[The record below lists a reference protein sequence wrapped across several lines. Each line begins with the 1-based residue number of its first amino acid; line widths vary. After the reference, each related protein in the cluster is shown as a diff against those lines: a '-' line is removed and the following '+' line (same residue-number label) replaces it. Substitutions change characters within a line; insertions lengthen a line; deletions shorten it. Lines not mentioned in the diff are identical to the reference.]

1 MKVDL
6 LTGNLKLLAVFL
18 IWMTNRWGGRYAREI
33 FRRRSGDGDWFSPGK
48 QNPGLQ
54 QLGQLCTQELENAVN
69 ELAMQGT
76 FYRVFRLV
84 NSGRKLESDLFEGLR

>member
-1 MKVDL
+1 MRF
-6 LTGNLKLLAVFL
+6 TGGE
-18 IWMTNRWGGRYAREI
+18 R
-33 FRRRSGDGDWFSPGK
+33 DWFGPEE

-54 QLGQLCTQELENAVN
+54 QLGQLRTQELENAVN